1 MRKAEQPLTPGA
13 DKLAVAIEDD
23 DRVRRVA
30 IETVNTVFRI
40 DRHRACFHVE
50 PFGRALPI
58 FVHLVGVF
66 AAADDRIHWR
76 SPLFYGLSN
85 ARLRGAAI
93 AFDMKDPRRGL
104 AEDRA
109 PLARGQRRCL
119 DDRAG
124 IEIADAEGIIRAEHS
139 PVGANDIA

>member
-1 MRKAEQPLTPGA
+1 MRKAEQPLAPGA

-23 DRVRRVA
+23 DRVRLVA

-40 DRHRACFHVE
+40 DRDRARFHVE

-58 FVHLVGVF
+58 FVHLIGVF

-76 SPLFYGLSN
+76 SPLFYWLSN

-93 AFDMKDPRRGL
+93 AFDLEDPRRGV

-109 PLARGQRRCL
+109 PLGQHGVEIQPAETVERVGIL
-119 DDRAG
+119 GVDRLVAF
-124 IEIADAEGIIRAEHS
+124 
-139 PVGANDIA
+139 

>member
-1 MRKAEQPLTPGA
+1 MRKAEQPLAPGA
-13 DKLAVAIEDD
+13 DEIAVAIEDD
-23 DRVRRVA
+23 DRVRLVA
-30 IETVNTVFRI
+30 IETVNTVLRI
-40 DRHRACFHVE
+40 DRDRARFHVE

-66 AAADDRIHWR
+66 AVADDRIHWR

-93 AFDMKDPRRGL
+93 AFVLEDPPRGV

-109 PLARGQRRCL
+109 PLGSRQRRW
-119 DDRAG
+119 
-124 IEIADAEGIIRAEHS
+124 
-139 PVGANDIA
+139 